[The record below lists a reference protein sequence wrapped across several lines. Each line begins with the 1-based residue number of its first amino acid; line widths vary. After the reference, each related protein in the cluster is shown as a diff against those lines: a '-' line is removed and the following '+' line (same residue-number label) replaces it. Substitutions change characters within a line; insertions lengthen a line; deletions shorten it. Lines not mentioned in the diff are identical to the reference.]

1 MALSRGEPPADRSMG
16 DTRRRV
22 NPFAPCKAGAKQK
35 APPHGRALS
44 PNVTSGLH
52 FLFVFAHALV
62 VVMATHVHLHRGVV
76 ARQHAN
82 AAAPEGA
89 FADARGA
96 DRGCTELDAGA
107 SEFGFRRRA
116 AEQRSARQQAGE
128 NEKFAHMEIIPVGEN
143 APLRHWNSK
152 ISSKMR
158 RGGPGSR
165 GSEPNLLLQCGRR
178 RP

>member
-62 VVMATHVHLHRGVV
+62 VVIATHVHLHRGVV
-76 ARQHAN
+76 ARRYAS
-82 AAAPEGA
+82 AADIDGA
-89 FADARGA
+89 LSDAWGAERGFNV
-96 DRGCTELDAGA
+96 LVAGE
-107 SEFGFRRRA
+107 SEFGFRR
-116 AEQRSARQQAGE
+116 
-128 NEKFAHMEIIPVGEN
+128 
-143 APLRHWNSK
+143 
-152 ISSKMR
+152 
-158 RGGPGSR
+158 
-165 GSEPNLLLQCGRR
+165 
-178 RP
+178 